1 MKRRTFFRG
10 VAVAF
15 GMCAVASLSSGASAQ
30 DGVSRTGG
38 ILTAKSDA
46 WIEVKADGEKQ
57 ARRLI
62 PRFIAARPPLQGG
75 MDKVMLAKFQTLVV
89 GNRVDLLW
97 TQDQALRVV
106 DIAMVPPGGRQG
118 SVTGTIDEAGRGFV
132 DILPDDENEPL
143 ERYYPAWVDDDNGGA
158 LDAAMLKTL
167 SSLKAGDRVTVKW
180 SYDERKRALE
190 VTKLA
195 AEPKQEQ

>member
-1 MKRRTFFRG
+1 
-10 VAVAF
+10 
-15 GMCAVASLSSGASAQ
+15 
-30 DGVSRTGG
+30 
-38 ILTAKSDA
+38 
-46 WIEVKADGEKQ
+46 
-57 ARRLI
+57 
-62 PRFIAARPPLQGG
+62 

-89 GNRVDLLW
+89 GNRVDVLW

-106 DIAMVPPGGRQG
+106 DIAMVPPRARQG
-118 SVTGTIDEAGRGFV
+118 SVTGSIDEAGRGWIDV
-132 DILPDDENEPL
+132 LPDDENELL

-180 SYDERKRALE
+180 SYDERKRAVT

-195 AEPKQEQ
+195 AEPKQEQQRK